1 MKLALFAAVAASL
14 LVGCKDRP
22 REATPTPGS
31 ASGARSAA
39 PSPTPAVPTAPAA
52 GAGSGAQP
60 GSAAAGGSAPPLVPD
75 ICKSSLGVLDRAV
88 CKTPE
93 ASQGLL
99 QARIGLERLGSTIG
113 IGGSDPRQYQVMC
126 SEMLRAIE
134 QDATKLGCKLPI
146 DAAQRKEIDGL
157 LEWWYGQRTPV
168 TPTGDADA
176 DAVIA
181 KIVAVREA
189 TCQCRDAAC
198 LDRVQQQLVAVGT
211 LPQAA
216 PDAARTLGRKL
227 LDDIGRCAAR
237 VRLLEISKR

>member
-1 MKLALFAAVAASL
+1 MKLALLAAVAASL
-14 LVGCKDRP
+14 LAGCKDRP

-39 PSPTPAVPTAPAA
+39 PSPTPAAPATTA
-52 GAGSGAQP
+52 T
-60 GSAAAGGSAPPLVPD
+60 GSAAGSAGGSAEPLVPD
-75 ICKSSLGVLDRAV
+75 ICKSSLGVLDRAA

-113 IGGSDPRQYQVMC
+113 LGGSDPRQYQVMC
-126 SEMLRAIE
+126 AEMLLAIE

-168 TPTGDADA
+168 TPTGDAA
-176 DAVIA
+176 SDAVIA
-181 KIVAVREA
+181 KIVAVRDA

-198 LDRVQQQLVAVGT
+198 LDRVQQQLVAIGT

-227 LDDIGRCAAR
+227 LDDTGRCAAR
-237 VRLLEISKR
+237 VRLIEISKR